1 MYHSSYIAISMT
13 LKPETGREF
22 RKKNYR
28 IKRIEKIIWNYRR
41 YLRH

>member
-22 RKKNYR
+22 RKKKLQDKEN
-28 IKRIEKIIWNYRR
+28 
-41 YLRH
+41 

>member
-1 MYHSSYIAISMT
+1 MT
-13 LKPETGREF
+13 LKPETGIEF

-28 IKRIEKIIWNYRR
+28 ISRIEKIIWNYRT